1 MKTILDAIERIAPRL
16 PYYPRWAQRLF
27 LATLAFVLASVFV
40 YAFAAPEASE
50 RAFLSE
56 LGFDVSV
63 DPTVDA
69 EEFPALLGPVHYVES
84 DGPAGLTV
92 VPESDYLAT
101 IARGGPIE
109 GVPEY
114 EAVQAPQYL
123 PKLDLKLANN
133 SGRTLFF
140 TEAVLDVE
148 QSVLDPRPVL
158 VITNKST
165 RRLDLHNEGW
175 GDAGNLV
182 AHFDIVDRGR
192 PPRFTG
198 SYPHTIRIARVH
210 TDARLDLTDAVRAE
224 GVDLTRVARIE
235 PFTCKP
241 TRADLQ
247 ALRQAV
253 RPFTGQYVTVFGEL
267 DYSSSTPSGRVVRER
282 LKFVS
287 KMILVQPACAVSP
300 AAMISAV
307 YNVRLEVSGR
317 GYTRTVPIQQYLK
330 PGDVDRFEIV
340 VDVAKSSLHRFHV
353 RLRTNDGHEL
363 RSKPI
368 SLDIF
373 VPFTHVGPMRRKAR
387 ATPLPS
393 HSG

>member
-1 MKTILDAIERIAPRL
+1 MKTLLDAIERIAPRI

-27 LATLAFVLASVFV
+27 LATLGFVLASVFI

-50 RAFLSE
+50 RAL
-56 LGFDVSV
+56 LKQIGFDVSV
-63 DPTVDA
+63 DETVDT
-69 EEFPALLGPVHYVES
+69 EVPPDLLGPVRYVES
-84 DGPAGLTV
+84 DAPAELTV
-92 VPESDYLAT
+92 VPETEYLAQLE
-101 IARGGPIE
+101 RGGPINGVE
-109 GVPEY
+109 GY
-114 EAVQAPQYL
+114 EALQAPQYL
-123 PKLDLKLANN
+123 PKLDIKLANN
-133 SGRTLFF
+133 SDRTLFF
-140 TEAVLDVE
+140 TEAVLDVQ
-148 QSVLDPRPVL
+148 QSNLDPRPIL

-175 GDAGNLV
+175 GDAQSLV

-192 PPRFTG
+192 PPRFRG

-210 TDARLDLTDAVRAE
+210 TAATLDLTDAVRAE

-235 PFTCKP
+235 PFTCEP

-253 RPFTGQYVTVFGEL
+253 RPFTGQHVTVFGEL
-267 DYSSSTPSGRVVRER
+267 DYSSRTLNGRVARRR

-287 KMILVQPACAVSP
+287 SMILVQPACAVAP
-300 AAMISAV
+300 ALMVSAV
-307 YNVRLEVSGR
+307 YNVRLEVSKR

-340 VDVAKSSLHRFHV
+340 VDVEKSSLHQFRL
-353 RLRTNDGHEL
+353 RLRTNDGHEF

-368 SLDIF
+368 SLSIF
-373 VPFTHVGPMRRKAR
+373 VPRSHVGPSRRKAR
-387 ATPLPS
+387 ATLLPS
-393 HSG
+393 RRP